1 MQYRPLGSTGLTV
14 SELGFGCGAVGGLMT
29 QGDPAEQ
36 RAAVSRALEAGVTYF
51 DTAQQ
56 YGNGASEENLGRVLR
71 ELNAWDRAVVGTK
84 LQLRRSDF
92 ATARERV
99 KELLQVSLQRLGRD
113 SLDLIQQH
121 AQIVDIGDGDSP
133 TAAEAIEIVADA
145 LDAAKQAGLVRH
157 IGFTGLGDPAPLH
170 AVVASGKFETV
181 QCYFNAVNPSGGFAG
196 ASNGAVDFNGLID
209 AAAAQGMGV
218 FNIRA
223 LAGGAISGSTDRAR
237 YASPMLGGPPMTPG
251 GDFEADVSRTAALR
265 AIADDLG
272 IETTTELGYRFCLAK
287 PGISS
292 VLIGFSNIGQFNQA
306 IEWTERGALDA
317 APVSAI
323 VAAARA

>member
-1 MQYRPLGSTGLTV
+1 MQYRSLGSTGLTV

-56 YGNGASEENLGRVLR
+56 YGDGASETNLGRVLR
-71 ELNAWDRAVVGTK
+71 ELNAWDHVVVGTK
-84 LQLRRSDF
+84 LQLRRPDF
-92 ATARERV
+92 ANARERV
-99 KELLQVSLQRLGRD
+99 KELLQVSLQRLGRET
-113 SLDLIQQH
+113 LDLIQQH
-121 AQIVDIGDGDSP
+121 GQVVDAGDSDSP

-145 LDAAKQAGLVRH
+145 LNAARQAGLVRH
-157 IGFTGLGDPAPLH
+157 IGFTGLGDPVALH
-170 AVVASGKFETV
+170 AAVTSGQFETV

-209 AAAAQGMGV
+209 AAAAQGMGI

-223 LAGGAISGSTDRAR
+223 LAGGAVSGSIDRAR
-237 YASPMLGGPPMTPG
+237 YASPMLGSRPMTPG

-265 AIADDLG
+265 DIADDLG
-272 IETTTELGYRFCLAK
+272 IETTTELGFRFCLAK

-292 VLIGFSNIGQFNQA
+292 VLIGFSNIDQLNQA
-306 IEWTERGALDA
+306 IEWTERGPLDNA
-317 APVSAI
+317 SVSAI